1 VDDGARK
8 PVYAAPHRTLTLLM
22 TETIDPARMRPVPF
36 VGRQRELRRLQAL
49 LPSGGRVLVLG
60 PRGIGKSRLIAEAAA
75 ASGIEPV
82 WVSTQGPPQ
91 ELFRQLLPLLCPET
105 DSPVSVRRLPS
116 QALQARILAALQSC
130 PRWIW
135 LDDPPP
141 ASALLYRF
149 FQRVLWIPRCG
160 LIVAAEDR
168 ARLGALARLYYDP
181 REELLLA
188 PLSHADSAA
197 LLEHAIHA
205 FGLGLHGSPA
215 EFRSRTL
222 EAAAGNPGRIIT
234 LCRLAAQPQYWHGG
248 RLMFAP
254 LWIDTLTQLA

>member
-1 VDDGARK
+1 VSRKSPNPASLPAGSHGCGAS
-8 PVYAAPHRTLTLLM
+8 PLL
-22 TETIDPARMRPVPF
+22 PL

-49 LPSGGRVLVLG
+49 FASGNRVLVLG

-75 ASGIEPV
+75 ASGVEPV
-82 WVSTQGPPQ
+82 RVSTHGPPQ

-105 DSPVSVRRLPS
+105 SSPVSVRRLAS
-116 QALQARILAALQSC
+116 QVLQARVLAALQSR

-160 LIVAAEDR
+160 LVAAVENR
-168 ARLGALARLYYDP
+168 ARLGALARLLYDP

-188 PLSHADSAA
+188 PLSHAESAA

-205 FGLGLHGSPA
+205 FGLALHDSPA
-215 EFRSRTL
+215 EFRLRTL
-222 EAAAGNPGRIIT
+222 EAAGGNPGRIVT

-254 LWIDTLTQLA
+254 LWIDTLTRLA

>member
-1 VDDGARK
+1 VSRKSPNPASRPASRPGCGAS
-8 PVYAAPHRTLTLLM
+8 PLL
-22 TETIDPARMRPVPF
+22 PLA
-36 VGRQRELRRLQAL
+36 GRQRELRRLQAL
-49 LPSGGRVLVLG
+49 LASGNRVLVLG

-82 WVSTQGPPQ
+82 RVSTQGPPQ

-116 QALQARILAALQSC
+116 QALQARILAALQSR

-160 LIVAAEDR
+160 LIAAVENR
-168 ARLGALARLYYDP
+168 ARLGALARLLYDP
-181 REELLLA
+181 REEILLA

-197 LLEHAIHA
+197 LLERAIHA
-205 FGLGLHGSPA
+205 FGLGLHDSPA
-215 EFRSRTL
+215 EFRLRTL

-234 LCRLAAQPQYWHGG
+234 LCRLAADPQYWHGG

-254 LWIDTLTQLA
+254 LWIDALTRLA

>member
-1 VDDGARK
+1 
-8 PVYAAPHRTLTLLM
+8 M
-22 TETIDPARMRPVPF
+22 TETTNPARDRPVPL

-49 LPSGGRVLVLG
+49 LASGNRVLVLG

-75 ASGIEPV
+75 ASGIEHV
-82 WVSTQGPPQ
+82 RIWAQGPPQ

-105 DSPVSVRRLPS
+105 FSPFSVRPLAS
-116 QALQARILAALQSC
+116 QVLQARVLAALQSR

-135 LDDPPP
+135 LDDPTP

-160 LIVAAEDR
+160 LIVAAENR
-168 ARLGALARLYYDP
+168 ARLGALARLLYDP
-181 REELLLA
+181 REEILLV
-188 PLSHADSAA
+188 PLSQADSAA

-205 FGLGLHGSPA
+205 FGLGLHDSPA
-215 EFRSRTL
+215 EFRLRTL
-222 EAAAGNPGRIIT
+222 EAAAGNPGRIVT